1 MPTTECHDITLY
13 YEIHGS
19 GFPVLFIS
27 GLGAGTWAWEPQVPF
42 FSRSYQMISFDNR
55 GAGRSSA
62 PPGPYSI
69 EQMALDS
76 IRLMHSLDIDKTFVV
91 GLSMGGMTAQELALI
106 LPHRISG
113 LVLAATHPGGTMRI
127 PGSPEVYEC
136 LMDNNGLSQEEIVEK
151 NIPILFSPK
160 TVTDLPEIIQ
170 AYRKRQ
176 KNIPEQTEHAFAAQQ
191 EAIQG
196 FDCSRRLS
204 KIKAPTLVLAGE
216 DDQLIPAENA
226 RRMAEHIPDSQIE
239 IMSHAGHLIHME
251 QTEEFNKIIDEFFQ
265 ARLMAYLD

>member
-19 GFPVLFIS
+19 GFPVVFIS

-42 FSRSYQMISFDNR
+42 FSRKYQMISFDNR

-76 IRLMHSLDIDKTFVV
+76 VRLMHSLDIDKTFVV
-91 GLSMGGMTAQELALI
+91 GLSMGGMIAQELALI

-113 LVLAATHPGGTMRI
+113 LVLAATHPGGTMHI
-127 PGSPEVYEC
+127 PGPPEVYER
-136 LMDNNGLSQEEIVEK
+136 LMDNNGFSQEEIVEK
-151 NIPILFSPK
+151 NIPVLFSPK
-160 TVTDLPEIIQ
+160 TVTHQPEIIQ
-170 AYRKRQ
+170 AYRDRQ
-176 KNIPEQTEHAFAAQQ
+176 KDLLEQPEHAFAAQQ
-191 EAIQG
+191 EAIHG

-204 KIKAPTLVLAGE
+204 RIKAPTLVLAGE
-216 DDQLIPAENA
+216 DDQLVPAENA
-226 RRMAEHIPDSQIE
+226 RCMAEHIPDSQVFILPD
-239 IMSHAGHLIHME
+239 AGHLVHME
-251 QTEEFNKIIDEFFQ
+251 QTDEFNKTIDTFFQ
-265 ARLMAYLD
+265 VRAMT